1 MPINQLST
9 ANTFSQW
16 LTATQALIETANTL
30 TNGNGST
37 FIANT
42 ILEISGTGSRLN
54 VRTSGAINVLFSNTA
69 TIANVI
75 STNVFSTTVNV
86 SNTIVFSDN
95 TTLNSNVIIVR
106 SFSQANAAFIQANT
120 PSHVANS
127 AAVYANSA
135 LEAANTGLV
144 TVVGVY
150 TNAAF
155 STANSAGAY
164 ANAGFIVANTS
175 GTNAVNAGTYAN
187 AGFGVA
193 NTSATVGVYANASF
207 IQANTSTTVG
217 VYANASFIKANAA
230 FIRANNSLDANTG
243 GTVTGAVSIST
254 GISGT
259 SLTASA
265 NIVAPL
271 FVGTAT
277 SARYADLAEKYLADA
292 EYPIGT
298 VVCVGGE
305 KEVTE
310 SYMVSRPIGVVS
322 KNPAYMMNSELEGG
336 TYIALKGRVP
346 IRVIGTI
353 SKGQP
358 LIPSHINGVA
368 RQGTWN
374 DNYFAVSLESSDA
387 YEERLVEG
395 VVI

>member
-16 LTATQALIETANTL
+16 LTATQALIQTANALTDGNVTGTTLSANTL
-30 TNGNGST
+30 
-37 FIANT
+37 
-42 ILEISGTGSRLN
+42 LEITGTGSRIN
-54 VRTSGAINVLFSNTA
+54 VRTSGSINIFHSNTA

-127 AAVYANSA
+127 GSAYANASFN
-135 LEAANTGLV
+135 AANTGLGV
-144 TVVGVY
+144 T
-150 TNAAF
+150 AAGAYGNGAF
-155 STANSAGAY
+155 ITANSAAAY
-164 ANAGFIVANTS
+164 ANAGFVAANS
-175 GTNAVNAGTYAN
+175 AGVYAN

-193 NTSATVGVYANASF
+193 NTSTTASATVGVYANASF
-207 IQANTSTTVG
+207 LR
-217 VYANASFIKANAA
+217 ANAA

-243 GTVTGAVSIST
+243 GTVGGAITIST
-254 GISGT
+254 GLSGT

-265 NIVAPL
+265 SIVAPL

-305 KEVTE
+305 KEVTQ
-310 SYMVSRPIGVVS
+310 SYVVSRPIGVVS
-322 KNPAYMMNSELEGG
+322 ENPAYMMNSELEGG

-346 IRVIGTI
+346 IRVVGVI
-353 SKGQP
+353 SKGTP
-358 LIPSHINGVA
+358 LVPSHINGVA
-368 RQGTWN
+368 QQGTWN
-374 DNYFAVSLESSDA
+374 DNYFAVSLESSESH
-387 YEERLVEG
+387 EERLIEG
-395 VVI
+395 VII